1 MTAAEGGEAIEQP
14 TCAACGVV
22 LMGRYCYACGQD
34 TLAKPRPLREL
45 AMEAFSETNL
55 VDTRT
60 ARTMAALA
68 LRPGELLEAYRSGA
82 GSRYATPIKMFVVM
96 TALFLLVL
104 NFTDV
109 VIYQYVRQVEPGATV
124 TARADPDGYTV
135 HLTGAT
141 ESERWMQRRIEPSI
155 DPRIPAAIQAAA
167 DQATNSADRGNLLYE
182 IQSDREQD
190 IFTRRLAEWLP
201 NALWLLMPLY
211 ALLLMPLF
219 GRRRLFLEHAVFA
232 MWGHGL
238 AFGLL
243 ILLALVNKFN
253 VGVPAWPLLI
263 PYLAYFTI
271 AARRYYGE
279 SWSRTAW
286 KSVVHTGLYVLVVLL
301 PAALV
306 VSASTLDLEALM
318 AYLRS

>member
-1 MTAAEGGEAIEQP
+1 MTDEPAS
-14 TCAACGVV
+14 CAACGAM
-22 LMGRYCYACGQD
+22 LMGRYCYRCGQD
-34 TLAKPRPLREL
+34 TLARPRPLREL

-82 GSRYATPIKMFVVM
+82 GSRYATPIKIFVVM

-104 NFTDV
+104 NFSDV

-135 HLTGAT
+135 HLIGAT
-141 ESERWMQRRIEPSI
+141 ESDRWMQRRIEPSI

-167 DQATNSADRGNLLYE
+167 DRATSSRDKGNLLYE
-182 IQSDREQD
+182 LQTDREQD
-190 IFTRRLAEWLP
+190 VITQRLADWLP

-211 ALLLMPLF
+211 ALLLTPLF
-219 GRRRLFLEHAVFA
+219 GRNRLFLEHAVFA
-232 MWGHGL
+232 MWAHAL

-243 ILLALVNKFN
+243 IMLALINKFN
-253 VGVPAWPLLI
+253 VGMPAWPLVI
-263 PYLAYFTI
+263 PYLGYFAI

-279 SWSRTAW
+279 RWVQVGW
-286 KSVVHTGLYVLVVLL
+286 KAVVHTGLYVLMVLI
-301 PAALV
+301 PAAVLV
-306 VSASTLDLEALM
+306 SLSALDIDAFM
-318 AYLRS
+318 AYVRS

>member
-1 MTAAEGGEAIEQP
+1 MTDEPAS
-14 TCAACGVV
+14 CAACGTP
-22 LMGRYCYACGQD
+22 LMGRYCYKCGQD

-68 LRPGELLEAYRSGA
+68 LSPGTLLEAYRAGA
-82 GSRYATPIKMFVVM
+82 GSRYATPIKIFVVM

-104 NFTDV
+104 NFSGV

-124 TARADPDGYTV
+124 RAWSDPDGYTV
-135 HLTGAT
+135 HVEGTT
-141 ESERWMQRRIEPSI
+141 ETDRWMQRRVEPSI

-167 DQATNSADRGNLLYE
+167 DQTSSARDRANLLYE
-182 IQSDREQD
+182 LQADREQD
-190 IFTRRLAEWLP
+190 IIMQRLADWLP

-211 ALLLMPLF
+211 ALLLTPLF
-219 GRRRLFLEHAVFA
+219 GRQRLFLEHAVFA
-232 MWGHGL
+232 MWAHAL

-243 ILLALVNKFN
+243 IILALINKFN
-253 VGVPAWPLLI
+253 VGMPAWPLLI
-263 PYLAYFTI
+263 PYLAYFTV

-279 SWSRTAW
+279 TWVQAGW
-286 KSVVHTGLYVLVVLL
+286 KGVLHTGLYVVMVLL
-301 PAALV
+301 PAAVLV
-306 VSASTLDLEALM
+306 SLSALDIDAFM
-318 AYLRS
+318 AYVRS